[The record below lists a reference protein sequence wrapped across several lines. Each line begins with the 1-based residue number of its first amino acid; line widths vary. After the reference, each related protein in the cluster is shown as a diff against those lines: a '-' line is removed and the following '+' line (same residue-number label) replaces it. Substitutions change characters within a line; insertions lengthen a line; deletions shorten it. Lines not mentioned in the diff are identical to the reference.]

1 MTGTVL
7 RQREPKRTHDHTVA
21 ILLNGGRVTAT
32 FRAALF
38 DATAREGVSV
48 NEFCLR
54 AAAEK
59 LRAAGSEF
67 SGIFAPGDL
76 KTMECR

>member
-1 MTGTVL
+1 M
-7 RQREPKRTHDHTVA
+7 P
-21 ILLNGGRVTAT
+21 IMLNGGRVTAT

-59 LRAAGSEF
+59 LSASGKRF
-67 SGIFAPGDL
+67 SGVFTPGDVNAA
-76 KTMECR
+76 R

>member
-1 MTGTVL
+1 MPTAIRRSLERTV
-7 RQREPKRTHDHTVA
+7 P
-21 ILLNGGRVTAT
+21 IMLNGGRVTVT
-32 FRAALF
+32 FRQALF

-59 LRAAGSEF
+59 LRAAGRDF
-67 SGIFAPGDL
+67 SGVFQPGDL
-76 KTMECR
+76 TGGAR

>member
-1 MTGTVL
+1 MLNTSQPTRKDTTVPL
-7 RQREPKRTHDHTVA
+7 M
-21 ILLNGGRVTAT
+21 LNGGRITAT
-32 FRAALF
+32 FREALF

-59 LRAAGSEF
+59 LKAAGRDI
-67 SGIFAPGDL
+67 SGAFRPGDL
-76 KTMECR
+76 DAYGR

>member
-1 MTGTVL
+1 MQ
-7 RQREPKRTHDHTVA
+7 RQRQKATRDPIVP
-21 ILLNGGRVTAT
+21 LMLNGGRVTAT

-38 DATAREGVSV
+38 DVTAREGISV

-59 LRAAGSEF
+59 LRASGQRF
-67 SGIFAPGDL
+67 SGVFSPGDVNAA
-76 KTMECR
+76 R

>member
-1 MTGTVL
+1 MSAAPKHQADRTV
-7 RQREPKRTHDHTVA
+7 P
-21 ILLNGGRVTAT
+21 IMLNGGQVTST
-32 FRAALF
+32 FRQVLF

-59 LRAAGSEF
+59 LKARGREF
-67 SGIFAPGDL
+67 SGVFKPGDL
-76 KTMECR
+76 AGECR